1 MFRQLFKH
9 HQPADLTANLTFLQ
23 ESSVVALPQTAPVVY
38 ALGIM
43 SRAANYQRLL
53 LRHFVSLTRHQQQL
67 IAMINSPH
75 DKEAREGCKIVLKLE
90 KSVHRSLEA
99 SSEKVFTRWN
109 QQQCNKFVAHHMGW
123 LTQAQMRK
131 TLIKTNG
138 KGLQLTE
145 TSRYR
150 PVTTLTPKI
159 AQAYKTFAREGGLAV
174 AIGVASS
181 FNDVRNLFCADAY
194 HKQWL
199 FRSIT
204 QAARKFAR
212 AKHLQIAK
220 RITVDEFQRV
230 YPDESGYLEALAS
243 YYKTRSVQTIMHK
256 LGERGDPGDFT
267 MWLCFN
273 GFLRSFSLRLEQT
286 AEVKKQVA
294 KNSITYMGKTYLPHP
309 SNTMEKVALALSP

>member
-1 MFRQLFKH
+1 
-9 HQPADLTANLTFLQ
+9 
-23 ESSVVALPQTAPVVY
+23 
-38 ALGIM
+38 
-43 SRAANYQRLL
+43 
-53 LRHFVSLTRHQQQL
+53 
-67 IAMINSPH
+67 
-75 DKEAREGCKIVLKLE
+75 
-90 KSVHRSLEA
+90 
-99 SSEKVFTRWN
+99 
-109 QQQCNKFVAHHMGW
+109 MGW

-159 AQAYKTFAREGGLAV
+159 AQAYNTVAREGGLAV

-181 FNDVRNLFCADAY
+181 FNDVRNLFCADAC

-199 FRSIT
+199 FRNIT
-204 QAARKFAR
+204 QAARKFVG

-230 YPDESGYLEALAS
+230 YPDENGYLEALAS
-243 YYKTRSVQTIMHK
+243 YYGTRSVQTIMHK

-267 MWLCFN
+267 MWLCLN
-273 GFLRSFSLRLEQT
+273 GFLRSFPLRLEQT
-286 AEVKKQVA
+286 TEVKKQVA

-309 SNTMEKVALALSP
+309 SNTMEKVSLALNP